1 MGGRLKTE
9 GMCVYFW
16 LIHAVVQQKITQH
29 RKAIKIHI
37 FCIYI
42 YIHTYIYIYISACS
56 VASVVSEL
64 ETKWTVAYQAPLSM
78 GFSRHEYWSRLLC
91 SLPGD
96 LQWAFISFF
105 EKYLWSAYNFAGF
118 WPDVSQGM

>member
-1 MGGRLKTE
+1 MGEVGVGGRLKTE

-42 YIHTYIYIYISACS
+42 YIHTYIYIYI
-56 VASVVSEL
+56 
-64 ETKWTVAYQAPLSM
+64 
-78 GFSRHEYWSRLLC
+78 
-91 SLPGD
+91 
-96 LQWAFISFF
+96 
-105 EKYLWSAYNFAGF
+105 
-118 WPDVSQGM
+118 